1 MKTLRNYLVVS
12 ILLLSRTVS
21 ADHNHNS
28 TLLLH
33 HQDYVPMIIELNYMR
48 HHLPQT
54 EFTFNNLTP
63 GRHYLRIFGI
73 NGAYNMHGEPV
84 FFKGYVDIPEASMV
98 TIVLL
103 NNRTLH
109 YASILPKPIYAPIS
123 SCSTEPYYSAP
134 VYHCPAGIDPRRYES
149 IRASIAARSFD
160 KTRLD
165 LAKQAIRN
173 NNMSSEQIAG
183 LAELLTFDS
192 SRLALAKFGY
202 RYVADP
208 ENYHVLY
215 ELFAFDSSVRQLSDY
230 IARMS

>member
-1 MKTLRNYLVVS
+1 MTEDMVMKTLRNYLVVS
-12 ILLLSRTVS
+12 ILLLSRTAS

-33 HQDYVPMIIELNYMR
+33 HQDYVPMIIE
-48 HHLPQT
+48 T

-84 FFKGYVDIPEASMV
+84 FFKGYVDIPAASMV

-109 YASILPKPIYAPIS
+109 YASVLPKPIYAPVS
-123 SCSTEPYYSAP
+123 TCSTEPYYSEP
-134 VYHCPAGIDPRRYES
+134 VFLCPAGIDPRRYES

-165 LAKQAIRN
+165 LAKQAIRH